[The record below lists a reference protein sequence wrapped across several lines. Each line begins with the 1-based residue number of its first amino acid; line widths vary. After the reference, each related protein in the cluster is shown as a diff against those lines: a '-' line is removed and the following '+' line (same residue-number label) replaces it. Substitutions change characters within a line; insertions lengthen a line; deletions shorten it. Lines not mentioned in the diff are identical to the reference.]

1 MIEKKV
7 VLKNRLGLHARA
19 ASLLVNVAKK
29 FNSSIHLLK
38 DSEEVNAKSILG
50 ILTLSASKGSELI
63 IRAEGEDEEEAI
75 QEIEELIEKKF
86 YEEE

>member
-19 ASLLVNVAKK
+19 ASLIVNTAKK
-29 FNSSIHLLK
+29 FNSSIYLLK

-63 IRAEGEDEEEAI
+63 IRAEGDDEEEAVR
-75 QEIEELIEKKF
+75 EIEELIEKKF
-86 YEEE
+86 YEED

>member
-19 ASLLVNVAKK
+19 ASLLVNTAQK
-29 FNSSIHLLK
+29 FSSFISLIK

-50 ILTLSASKGSELI
+50 ILTLSASKGAELT
-63 IRAEGEDEEEAI
+63 IRAEGEDEEKAVK
-75 QEIEELIEKKF
+75 EISELIENKF
-86 YEEE
+86 YEED

>member
-7 VLKNRLGLHARA
+7 ILKNRLGLHARA
-19 ASLLVNVAKK
+19 ASLLVNVARK
-29 FNSSIHLLK
+29 FNSSIHLVK

-63 IRAEGEDEEEAI
+63 IKAEGEDEEEAI
-75 QEIEELIEKKF
+75 REIEELIEKKF
-86 YEEE
+86 YEED

>member
-29 FNSSIHLLK
+29 FNSSIYILK
-38 DSEEVNAKSILG
+38 DSDAVNAKSILG

-63 IRAEGEDEEEAI
+63 IKADGEDEEEAI
-75 QEIEELIEKKF
+75 REIEELIEKKF
-86 YEEE
+86 YEED

>member
-29 FNSSIHLLK
+29 FNSSIHIIK

-63 IRAEGEDEEEAI
+63 IRAQGDDEQEAI
-75 QEIEELIEKKF
+75 REIEELIEKKF
-86 YEEE
+86 YEED

>member
-7 VLKNRLGLHARA
+7 ILKNRLGLHARA
-19 ASLLVNVAKK
+19 ASLLVNVARK
-29 FNSSIHLLK
+29 FSSSIYILK

-63 IRAEGEDEEEAI
+63 IRAEGEDDKEAI
-75 QEIEELIEKKF
+75 REIEELIEKKF
-86 YEEE
+86 YEED

>member
-19 ASLLVNVAKK
+19 ASLLVNTAMK
-29 FNSSIHLLK
+29 FNSSIYLVK

-63 IRAEGEDEEEAI
+63 IKAEGEDEEEAI
-75 QEIEELIEKKF
+75 KEIENLIENKF

>member
-19 ASLLVNVAKK
+19 ASLLVNTAMK
-29 FNSSIHLLK
+29 FTSSIYLVK

-63 IRAEGEDEEEAI
+63 IKAEGEDEEEAI
-75 QEIEELIEKKF
+75 KEIEKLIENKF

>member
-1 MIEKKV
+1 MIEKKI

-29 FNSSIHLLK
+29 FSSSIYLLK
-38 DSEEVNAKSILG
+38 NSEEVNAKSILG

-63 IRAEGEDEEEAI
+63 VKADGEDEGEALK
-75 QEIEELIEKKF
+75 EIVELIENKF
-86 YEEE
+86 YEDE

>member
-86 YEEE
+86 YEED

>member
-7 VLKNRLGLHARA
+7 ILKNRLGLHARA
-19 ASLLVNVAKK
+19 ASLLVNVARK
-29 FNSSIHLLK
+29 FSSSIHLVK

-63 IRAEGEDEEEAI
+63 IKAEGEDEVEAI
-75 QEIEELIEKKF
+75 REIEELIEKKF
-86 YEEE
+86 YEED

>member
-29 FNSSIHLLK
+29 FNSSIYLLK

-50 ILTLSASKGSELI
+50 LLTLSASKGSELI
-63 IRAEGEDEEEAI
+63 IRAEGDDEEEAVR
-75 QEIEELIEKKF
+75 EIEELIEKKF
-86 YEEE
+86 YEED